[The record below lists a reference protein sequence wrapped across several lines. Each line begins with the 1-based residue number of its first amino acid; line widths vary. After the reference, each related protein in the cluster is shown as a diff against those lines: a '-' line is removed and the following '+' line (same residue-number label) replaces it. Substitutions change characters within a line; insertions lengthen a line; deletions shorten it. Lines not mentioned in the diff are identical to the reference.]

1 VTGLRQQ
8 FIDRQTTT
16 TGRRFAFDTLRV
28 FLLAT
33 GGAAAFLF
41 DESSELLRALI
52 AAAWVLVMV
61 LLAVTIVTRAR
72 FGGGVRRSSAPSDIS
87 VAPPL
92 TRMGELPS
100 VEHAP
105 STGKPEADG
114 DQANGSESDGS

>member
-1 VTGLRQQ
+1 MAGLRQQ
-8 FIDRQTTT
+8 FIDRQTAS

-41 DESSELLRALI
+41 DESSTLLRVLI
-52 AAAWVLVMV
+52 ASAWVLVMV
-61 LLAVTIVTRAR
+61 LLAATIVTRAR
-72 FGGGVRRSSAPSDIS
+72 FRGGARRSSAPSDIS
-87 VAPPL
+87 AAPRL
-92 TRMGELPS
+92 TGATGISS
-100 VEHAP
+100 VGNAP

>member
-1 VTGLRQQ
+1 MAGLRQQ

-41 DESSELLRALI
+41 DESSELLRVLI
-52 AAAWVLVMV
+52 ATAWVLVMI
-61 LLAVTIVTRAR
+61 LLAATILTRAR
-72 FGGGVRRSSAPSDIS
+72 FGGARRSSAPSDIS

-92 TRMGELPS
+92 TRATELPS
-100 VEHAP
+100 VGNAP